1 MSSLDEESIE
11 DRSDA
16 ASEAASEA
24 GVVDGGVASQDKDD
38 DDDDTAQADIESMA
52 PDDEDDATTIKS
64 EADETSIAS
73 KRKRATPK
81 GKKGRSPAVKGL
93 TIPFRNVKRT
103 MKLDPDIATVQQEA
117 AILTTLASELFLK
130 SLAKESYQNAQ
141 SRGRTTIRYED
152 IAEART
158 KDPSLAFLDT
168 LLP

>member
-11 DRSDA
+11 GDRSDA

-24 GVVDGGVASQDKDD
+24 VVVDGGVASQDKDDD

-141 SRGRTTIRYED
+141 SRGRTTIR
-152 IAEART
+152 
-158 KDPSLAFLDT
+158 
-168 LLP
+168 